1 MEADHITRDREQNG
15 EGTQDHTES
24 FGYVSRGVLP
34 PTSPQGL
41 QLNLVFW
48 MIWYEQSI
56 CHVRMLQQSCG
67 ENSHQQLVPTG
78 QARKCVTFKANPSVS
93 AKDSE
98 IASCVT
104 SNSINNSL
112 ARAIHSNWPRIV
124 WKIYFIF
131 DYVYVD
137 WDYSTMVGCKGSTK
151 NVSLCMFV
159 YVIIGAYGT

>member
-1 MEADHITRDREQNG
+1 
-15 EGTQDHTES
+15 
-24 FGYVSRGVLP
+24 
-34 PTSPQGL
+34 
-41 QLNLVFW
+41 
-48 MIWYEQSI
+48 MIWCEQSI

-67 ENSHQQLVPTG
+67 EASHQHLVPTG
-78 QARKCVTFKANPSVS
+78 QARKCVTFKANPAVS

-112 ARAIHSNWPRIV
+112 ARVIHSNWPWIV

-151 NVSLCMFV
+151 NVSVSV
-159 YVIIGAYGT
+159 YVCVCDLRCLWNLELWDSPRFGVRDCCELSDVGVETRAAWTPNLEWVYTGLGHRSLE